1 MPFQIKKTPQGWRLW
16 NLHKKEF
23 AKPVFNSKQSAARAG
38 INFMRYR
45 HEKGKLVGDRLV
57 KVG

>member
-1 MPFQIKKTPQGWRLW
+1 MPFEIRRTPEGWRLF
-16 NLHKKEF
+16 NLHKREF
-23 AKPVFNSKQSAARAG
+23 AKAVFKSKQSAARAG
-38 INFMRYR
+38 LGYMRYR